1 LEIKEASRRAAML
14 RKKRNR
20 SVSRMKHD
28 RFSEFIE
35 EVELSWTWLTKV
47 CRSTEQKDTMDLDRL
62 HLSVVVAVPDD

>member
-1 LEIKEASRRAAML
+1 
-14 RKKRNR
+14 
-20 SVSRMKHD
+20 MKHD

-47 CRSTEQKDTMDLDRL
+47 CRSTEQKDTIDLDRL